1 VGYIGSFAA
10 SRLKRTSAQYR
21 VERYIV
27 FTRLRGAPTSNL
39 HQSPYQ
45 FKHIPHQ
52 AHPHVLLHRLTMT
65 DTLPYDRR
73 GSYSILHNHLRAY
86 EQARL
91 QKLADGKG
99 NEAARARMRIANLNL
114 QADAA
119 RRVRQDSDI
128 TLVAGNAPK
137 KAELFEDSETEG
149 EDDTL
154 VEREKGT
161 DCAVAE
167 TKASIR
173 EALVVQK
180 EATPSKK
187 EKKGGRRKS
196 VKDKMAKVSFT
207 AFSGYVPKR
216 KGPEFAIYPI

>member
-1 VGYIGSFAA
+1 
-10 SRLKRTSAQYR
+10 
-21 VERYIV
+21 
-27 FTRLRGAPTSNL
+27 
-39 HQSPYQ
+39 
-45 FKHIPHQ
+45 
-52 AHPHVLLHRLTMT
+52 MT
-65 DTLPYDRR
+65 DTLPYDKR

-137 KAELFEDSETEG
+137 PAELSEDSETEG
-149 EDDTL
+149 EDDTP

-161 DCAVAE
+161 DSAVTE
-167 TKASIR
+167 TKASTGG
-173 EALVVQK
+173 ALAVQK
-180 EATPSKK
+180 RRHLA
-187 EKKGGRRKS
+187 RRKR
-196 VKDKMAKVSFT
+196 KVGRGR
-207 AFSGYVPKR
+207 A
-216 KGPEFAIYPI
+216 

>member
-1 VGYIGSFAA
+1 
-10 SRLKRTSAQYR
+10 
-21 VERYIV
+21 
-27 FTRLRGAPTSNL
+27 
-39 HQSPYQ
+39 
-45 FKHIPHQ
+45 
-52 AHPHVLLHRLTMT
+52 MT
-65 DTLPYDRR
+65 DTLPYDKR
-73 GSYSILHNHLRAY
+73 GSYSILHNHLRTY

-137 KAELFEDSETEG
+137 PAELSEDSETE
-149 EDDTL
+149 EDDKP
-154 VEREKGT
+154 VESEKGT
-161 DCAVAE
+161 DSAAIE
-167 TKASIR
+167 TKASAGG
-173 EALVVQK
+173 ALAVQK
-180 EATPSKK
+180 EAAPSKK

-196 VKDKMAKVSFT
+196 VKDKMAKISFT

-216 KGPEFAIYPI
+216 RGPEFAIYPI

>member
-1 VGYIGSFAA
+1 
-10 SRLKRTSAQYR
+10 
-21 VERYIV
+21 
-27 FTRLRGAPTSNL
+27 
-39 HQSPYQ
+39 
-45 FKHIPHQ
+45 
-52 AHPHVLLHRLTMT
+52 MT
-65 DTLPYDRR
+65 DTLPYDKR

-137 KAELFEDSETEG
+137 PAELSEDSETEG
-149 EDDTL
+149 EDDKP
-154 VEREKGT
+154 VESEKGT
-161 DCAVAE
+161 DSAVIE
-167 TKASIR
+167 TKASTAG
-173 EALVVQK
+173 ALAIQK
-180 EATPSKK
+180 EAAPSKK

-196 VKDKMAKVSFT
+196 VKDKMAKITFT
-207 AFSGYVPKR
+207 TFSGYVPKR
-216 KGPEFAIYPI
+216 RGPEFAIYPI